1 MLDELKSE
9 RKIEREIILKSK
21 FYEEDESYKNR
32 RKEQKP

>member
-21 FYEEDESYKNR
+21 FYEDESFENR
-32 RKEQKP
+32 NRQQKI